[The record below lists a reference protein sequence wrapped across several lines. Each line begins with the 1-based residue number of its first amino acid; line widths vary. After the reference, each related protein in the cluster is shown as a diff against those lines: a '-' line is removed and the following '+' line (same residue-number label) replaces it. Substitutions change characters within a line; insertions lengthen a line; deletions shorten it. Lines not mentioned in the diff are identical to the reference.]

1 MQNNHTYK
9 IFTEY
14 NLLIRYFQDNTA
26 ISDIYDNIISSLT
39 DNSYHNNLKVLFDL
53 RNAQLEINME
63 AMKNFANCIRIHSAL
78 QEKRYSVFL
87 TTTPNQVAFS
97 NILSSLRIHQRFQFR
112 TVSTL
117 QAAINFLDLKEL
129 SESEIEKIIFDIKDN
144 PLISEAK
151 VLTKPEYY

>member
-39 DNSYHNNLKVLFDL
+39 DNNYHNNLKVLFDL
-53 RNAQLEINME
+53 RDAQLEINME
-63 AMKNFANCIRIHSAL
+63 AMKNFANCIRINSVL

-117 QAAINFLDLKEL
+117 HAAINFLDLEEL
-129 SESEIEKIIFDIKDN
+129 SESEIEKIILDIKDN
-144 PLISEAK
+144 LLISEAK